1 MKQLILSI
9 LFSTIGYISVAQT
22 LDDLEFG
29 TDTTFEVVTWNIE
42 WFPKNG
48 QITVNYVKQIIE
60 NLDVDLLAIQ
70 EVDDID
76 AFQTMVDGIDGYEAF
91 YESGWFAG
99 LAYIYNSN
107 TIVVNDIY
115 EIYTTYP
122 YWSPFPRSPV
132 VINLTFMGE
141 SFIVMNNHFKC
152 CGDGILDLSNDDDEE
167 YRRLEASS
175 LLKEYIDSYMPNYRV
190 IVVGDL
196 NDILTDNTSNNVFQ
210 PFIDDSDN
218 YKFADMAIAEGSSS
232 GWSYP
237 SWPSHLDH
245 ALITDEMFNEL
256 ENAGSAIEVIKV
268 DEYLSGGWSTYDTNI
283 SDHRPVGLKIK
294 PELGTGINIESLSE
308 INIQTYPNPFKDITN
323 IFFSSALDCSEMEI
337 YDMKGQKVHSIEI
350 PAGKNS
356 VIWNAENFPRG
367 IYFTKLLIDK
377 TTVAVTK
384 LVLMK

>member
-1 MKQLILSI
+1 MKKLILSI
-9 LFSTIGYISVAQT
+9 LFLAIAYISVAQT

-48 QITVNYVKQIIE
+48 QTTVNYVKEIIE
-60 NLDVDLLAIQ
+60 NLDIDLLAIQ
-70 EVDDID
+70 EVDDVD
-76 AFQTMVDGIDGYEAF
+76 AFQTMVEGIAGYEAF
-91 YESGWFAG
+91 YESSYFAG
-99 LAYIYNSN
+99 LAYIYNTN
-107 TIVVNDIY
+107 TIVINDIY

-132 VINLTFMGE
+132 VIELTFMGE
-141 SFIVMNNHFKC
+141 SFVVINNHFKC
-152 CGDGILDLSNDDDEE
+152 CGDGYLNLSDEDDEE

-175 LLKEYIDSYMPNYRV
+175 LLKEYIDFYMPNNRV

-210 PFIDDSDN
+210 PFLDDSDN
-218 YKFADMAIAEGSSS
+218 FEFADMTIAEGSSS

-245 ALITDEMFNEL
+245 VLITDEMFNEMD
-256 ENAGSAIEVIKV
+256 NAGSAIEVIKI

-294 PELGTGINIESLSE
+294 PELGTGINIETISD
-308 INIQTYPNPFKDITN
+308 INLQIFPNPFKDVTN
-323 IFFSSALDCSEMEI
+323 VFFSTAIDNSEMEI
-337 YDMKGQKVHSIEI
+337 YNIKGKKVYSIEI
-350 PAGKNS
+350 PAGEKS
-356 VIWNAENFPRG
+356 VIWNAEGFPKG
-367 IYFTKLLIDK
+367 IYFAKILTDNS
-377 TTVAVTK
+377 TVVVTK
-384 LVLMK
+384 LVLTK